1 MPTDSPGGKTSLRAL
16 TKQPPPATF
25 FERARGVV
33 PRRHATPLLTA
44 PGSRRERTVQS
55 PPALPAGAAR
65 RYPLRRAPRR
75 PRRAGRFPLGARL
88 CTAQCRGDWPAQ
100 PRPQQLALRGR
111 VPLPAPVGMAAAPGA
126 GGGGGGERC
135 ALLLRGAAP
144 GFPPLRAL
152 HLHSGV

>member
-1 MPTDSPGGKTSLRAL
+1 PRLDKAAAAGH
-16 TKQPPPATF
+16 F

-44 PGSRRERTVQS
+44 PGSRRERTVPS

-111 VPLPAPVGMAAAPGA
+111 VPLPAPVGVAAAPGA
-126 GGGGGGERC
+126 GGGGGGGRC
-135 ALLLRGAAP
+135 ALILGGAAP
-144 GFPPLRAL
+144 GFPPPPAL
-152 HLHSGV
+152 HLHPGV